1 MFRNQYLTCLLV
13 SLTLIRPA
21 KAAERSV
28 GDQTERHY
36 TGGFATVLRLGMD
49 LQRMMDSKYRPD
61 FPPNPI
67 FVDLDLKPT
76 ARPAV
81 VVSGTEHVSGVMLS
95 AGFIDL
101 ANNVA
106 HAAAIDESQPGFF
119 ERYLAQLS
127 QENGTKE
134 IATLP
139 DLTNETYW
147 TETIRNKQLSDF
159 NQIVGMVVAIN
170 LAHIYLGQY
179 EKYSG
184 KLQDSNGQ
192 PIPLARL
199 MSHREWLKAM
209 RKATKNALDAGLG
222 MSGYIALCEA
232 IDHMPA
238 RPPWTEFFIPKDMKA
253 SKLRSEL
260 RILEANF
267 FSGISVD

>member
-1 MFRNQYLTCLLV
+1 MQKQVCLLSV
-13 SLTLIRPA
+13 LAFVYSAKPA
-21 KAAERSV
+21 QQLMGEQAPH
-28 GDQTERHY
+28 HY
-36 TGGFATVLRLGMD
+36 PGGFATVLRLGMD
-49 LQRMMDSKYRPD
+49 LQRMMDPKFRPD

-67 FVDLDLKPT
+67 FVDLDLQPT

-81 VVSGTEHVSGVMLS
+81 VVSGTEHVSGVMLT
-95 AGFIDL
+95 AGFVDL

-106 HAAAIDESQPGFF
+106 HASAINQSQPGFF
-119 ERYLAQLS
+119 HQYLAQLS
-127 QENGTKE
+127 QENGTTE

-147 TETIRNKQLSDF
+147 TETIRNKQISDF

-192 PIPLARL
+192 PVPLARL
-199 MSHREWLKAM
+199 MSHHEWLKAM

-222 MSGYIALCEA
+222 MSGYISLCEA
-232 IDHMPA
+232 IDHMPT